1 LNRLFFSI
9 CTTLPLAA
17 TLLAVQAQL
26 HAAQA
31 ASPQEQAPSSSAN
44 TEAGA
49 RTFSTYC
56 SGCHGA
62 DGRGGERAPNIA
74 TTRNIVAMSDDDL
87 ESIVKKGVS
96 GSGMPAFGFLGDQEV
111 HNVVA
116 HLRNLQGKNS
126 AAKINGDPEAGHALF
141 FGQAGCSQCHMVK
154 GEGGYIASDL
164 TDYASG
170 SSPDVIQMAITKP
183 DAVLAP
189 TSTVVDLVLP
199 NGERLSGL
207 ARAEDNFTIT
217 VQTKDGRWHTFD
229 KSKLTSVNHT
239 DHSLHPRDYGTRL
252 SAKELDD
259 IVSYL
264 TVSAANAPPKPGR
277 RRNR

>member
-17 TLLAVQAQL
+17 TLLGVHAQL

-31 ASPQEQAPSSSAN
+31 ASPQEHAPSSSGN
-44 TEAGA
+44 SDAGA
-49 RTFSTYC
+49 KTFSTYC

-96 GSGMPAFGFLGDQEV
+96 GSGMPSFSFLGDQEI
-111 HNVVA
+111 HNVIS

-126 AAKINGDPEAGHALF
+126 VAKINGDPQAGHALF

-154 GEGGYIASDL
+154 GEGG
-164 TDYASG
+164 
-170 SSPDVIQMAITKP
+170 
-183 DAVLAP
+183 
-189 TSTVVDLVLP
+189 
-199 NGERLSGL
+199 
-207 ARAEDNFTIT
+207 
-217 VQTKDGRWHTFD
+217 
-229 KSKLTSVNHT
+229 
-239 DHSLHPRDYGTRL
+239 
-252 SAKELDD
+252 
-259 IVSYL
+259 
-264 TVSAANAPPKPGR
+264 
-277 RRNR
+277 